1 MLHQHPFLRIC
12 VAFVVGIV
20 IAYVYPCP
28 WLAGILFASALAISL
43 LQLIPSFHYHDHLA
57 GMSLFLCIV
66 AMGMLT
72 LITYPKPAVATQQP
86 TYPTPPNLVTQ
97 TAEQTQQHLLDILAA
112 HTDSIAYGYTSAM
125 VLGKKTAI
133 SKRTKQ
139 HFSAAGASHLLAVSG
154 LHVGIIY
161 GSLCLLL
168 FPFSPHSRTRKI
180 ASIVIIVLLWGYA
193 YLCGLPASIIRAVT
207 MFSISAI
214 GMALGQKI
222 QSLNTVFCTAFIMLL
237 YNPYYLFEIGFQ
249 LSFGAV
255 IGIILL
261 YPKLYQSL
269 SCKHTLTGWLWGML
283 CVSTAAQIG
292 TLPFILYYFGSF
304 PLYFL
309 LTNALLIPLST
320 LLIYCTLALFL
331 LSPLEISHLM
341 DYPIHWICQLLHG
354 FSTSI
359 SQLPFAKI
367 HVSIGLLQA
376 YSLTGLLL
384 ATCIFIYHPRVK
396 HLYLPL
402 CCIILIL
409 LSGITS
415 DIYKLFVNL

>member
-20 IAYVYPCP
+20 IAYVFPCL
-28 WLAGILFASALAISL
+28 WVAIFIFATALIISP
-43 LQLIPSFHYHDHLA
+43 LQLIPNFHYHDHLT
-57 GMSLFLCIV
+57 GISFFLCII

-72 LITYPKPAVATQQP
+72 LITYPTPPANSP
-86 TYPTPPNLVTQ
+86 YPNKHTPPNLVTQ
-97 TAEQTQQHLLDILAA
+97 TAEQTQQYLLGILAA

-125 VLGKKTAI
+125 VLGKKTAL
-133 SKRTKQ
+133 SKHTKQ

-168 FPFSPHSRTRKI
+168 FPFAPHSRIRKI
-180 ASIVIIVLLWGYA
+180 VSIAIILLLWGYA
-193 YLCGLPASIIRAVT
+193 YLCGLPPSIIRAVT
-207 MFSISAI
+207 MFSIGAI
-214 GMALGQKI
+214 GTALGQPT
-222 QSLNTVFCTAFIMLL
+222 QSLNTVFFTAFIMLL
-237 YNPYYLFEIGFQ
+237 YNPYYLFDIGFQ
-249 LSFGAV
+249 LSFSAV
-255 IGIILL
+255 IGILLL
-261 YPKLYQSL
+261 YPPIYHSL
-269 SCKHTLTGWLWGML
+269 LCQRSLTQWLWGML
-283 CVSTAAQIG
+283 SVSIAAQIG
-292 TLPFILYYFGSF
+292 TLPFILYYFGTF

-309 LTNALLIPLST
+309 LTNLLLIPLST

-331 LSPLEISHLM
+331 LSSLPVSQLL
-341 DYPIHWICQLLHG
+341 DYPIHWICQLLHA

-367 HVSIGLLQA
+367 HVSIGILQA
-376 YSLTGLLL
+376 CCLTGLLI

-402 CCIILIL
+402 YCIILLL